1 MYYLLCNK
9 DGKEDIGHFRL
20 DRITGIKIL
29 EDIQRPISKLQVYN
43 GRFDLA
49 RYLKEHPRM
58 SCECTL
64 HACLLVSAPMLEAVQ
79 AEFYEYALPQK
90 IDENDYRVRI
100 VTTRSALCNW
110 IINVT
115 DKIRIEDS
123 SDHYI
128 YNILVERANMIIEN
142 YKSEVVEQEIEAT
155 I

>member
-1 MYYLLCNK
+1 MHYRK
-9 DGKEDIGHFRL
+9 
-20 DRITGIKIL
+20 
-29 EDIQRPISKLQVYN
+29 
-43 GRFDLA
+43 
-49 RYLKEHPRM
+49 
-58 SCECTL
+58 
-64 HACLLVSAPMLEAVQ
+64 
-79 AEFYEYALPQK
+79 K

-142 YKSEVVEQEIEAT
+142 YKSEVVGQEIEAT